1 MVTSQMGRKAYEAE
15 SGRMWRTV
23 GECKAWNQLQVRGQK
38 ASHFVLARGL
48 YCSCPVL
55 MLVWAKWGPETAG
68 RNNNMHH
75 RIAEL
80 LFVHRVSALMQCVQI
95 HLHSQPLLLKA
106 SGFCPW
112 PSSTAG
118 SPHELKQHDSNPSTN
133 AAPLGICKMIANM

>member
-68 RNNNMHH
+68 RNTTCTTELPSFCLF
-75 RIAEL
+75 IA
-80 LFVHRVSALMQCVQI
+80 F
-95 HLHSQPLLLKA
+95 LH
-106 SGFCPW
+106 
-112 PSSTAG
+112 
-118 SPHELKQHDSNPSTN
+118 
-133 AAPLGICKMIANM
+133 